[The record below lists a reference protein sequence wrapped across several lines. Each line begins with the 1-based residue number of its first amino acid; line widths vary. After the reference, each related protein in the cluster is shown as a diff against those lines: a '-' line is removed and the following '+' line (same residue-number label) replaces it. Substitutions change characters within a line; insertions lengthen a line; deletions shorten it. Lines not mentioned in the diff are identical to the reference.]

1 MNESGIK
8 LIESVRQLDE
18 KLRKLTLSSVVIFE
32 RIRKIQFNFIC
43 DKTIDDTLKG
53 KITEIINEFVPDSFK
68 GIEVNISKVVADNE
82 IALSYLNKFILKEFP
97 YFSEGLNEGEVFFDL
112 SSEIG
117 VFKIVVPT
125 NYYDYAVT
133 NKLTAKILEYLQKEL
148 CKLFSGEIIDGGI
161 KKKEEYLPKNTVYI
175 ERQEEVKRE
184 IILPQVEIIDKV
196 DLGKVATYIEDAVT
210 IGSTVVLCGKIL
222 DIQERMTKN
231 NKPFLVISF
240 SDTTATI
247 TGRYFSKQKTYDKIK
262 EEILLDEYI
271 VCEVEVGE
279 YNGDRNYTIKN
290 INKCAFPE
298 DFVKISKA
306 SLPPPPEYSVVFPEK
321 IVDENQEGMF
331 DDNTIP
337 QRFFDD
343 VYVVLD
349 TETTGVTS
357 DDKLTEIGAV
367 KLVNGKVVEKF
378 STFVNPE
385 RSIPQ
390 KVVDLTGITDDMVA
404 DAPLF
409 ESVVG
414 DLYKLTHGAIIVG
427 HNVEFDMRFI
437 KTQSSDS
444 GYVFSNKIEDTLF
457 YSRRLF
463 PQLHNHK
470 LDTIADY
477 FGFTFRHHRAFD
489 DAYVTAKCYMELIK
503 IFEKRKN
510 GQ

>member
-184 IILPQVEIIDKV
+184 IIGLDWIELNWIIF
-196 DLGKVATYIEDAVT
+196 A
-210 IGSTVVLCGKIL
+210 
-222 DIQERMTKN
+222 
-231 NKPFLVISF
+231 
-240 SDTTATI
+240 
-247 TGRYFSKQKTYDKIK
+247 GRWK
-262 EEILLDEYI
+262 
-271 VCEVEVGE
+271 
-279 YNGDRNYTIKN
+279 
-290 INKCAFPE
+290 
-298 DFVKISKA
+298 
-306 SLPPPPEYSVVFPEK
+306 EYSY
-321 IVDENQEGMF
+321 GL
-331 DDNTIP
+331 T
-337 QRFFDD
+337 
-343 VYVVLD
+343 VL
-349 TETTGVTS
+349 
-357 DDKLTEIGAV
+357 K
-367 KLVNGKVVEKF
+367 
-378 STFVNPE
+378 
-385 RSIPQ
+385 
-390 KVVDLTGITDDMVA
+390 
-404 DAPLF
+404 
-409 ESVVG
+409 
-414 DLYKLTHGAIIVG
+414 
-427 HNVEFDMRFI
+427 
-437 KTQSSDS
+437 
-444 GYVFSNKIEDTLF
+444 
-457 YSRRLF
+457 
-463 PQLHNHK
+463 
-470 LDTIADY
+470 
-477 FGFTFRHHRAFD
+477 
-489 DAYVTAKCYMELIK
+489 
-503 IFEKRKN
+503 
-510 GQ
+510 